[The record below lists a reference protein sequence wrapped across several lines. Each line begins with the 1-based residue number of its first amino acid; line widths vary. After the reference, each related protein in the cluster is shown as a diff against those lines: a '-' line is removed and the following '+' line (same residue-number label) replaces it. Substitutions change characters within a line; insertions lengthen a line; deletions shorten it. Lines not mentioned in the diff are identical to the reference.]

1 MSDERIN
8 ERRLLGAAMQFRTVL
23 DSVDVDPG
31 DFADPRHA
39 ALWQLLVSL
48 RDKGRSTEATAILGA
63 LGSIPQQDRVGI
75 DGPYLFEL
83 VEAAP
88 FTAAEGVVASRDLAN
103 DAALRRLSDV
113 GRRAVQLASA
123 GGQAIEYQ
131 EVVREELERVLTA
144 APEDIEFVGDGLD
157 ETLDEIDNPAL
168 VIPTPWR
175 ELNVK
180 MRGWRP
186 QRLHVIGARPSVGK
200 SIALLQ
206 AAIPLAEGG
215 GTVLFHSL
223 EMPKPE
229 LQQRVI
235 AQLAEV
241 PLGKLAGVN
250 PDDPNSAMTPKDWEK
265 VAGVQKRISQM
276 RLVIDDRPGITV
288 AGIRAKARA
297 VSRRGPLAAIFVDYL
312 QLIDPPRHLQN
323 RNRSEAV
330 GDISRSL
337 KLLARE
343 LDVPVIV
350 AVQLNRNS
358 AQRDDPR
365 PTMHDIRESGAV
377 EQDSDIII
385 LLHTANPTDLDLDM
399 YLVKQRQGQLGHVE
413 LTRQGHYARF
423 IERGWSPTRTLER
436 TSA

>member
-1 MSDERIN
+1 MSGARIN

-23 DSVDVDPG
+23 DLVDVDLA

-39 ALWQLLVSL
+39 ALWSLLVSL
-48 RDKGRSTEATAILGA
+48 REKGRSTDAPGVLGA

-83 VEAAP
+83 VQAAP
-88 FTAAEGVVASRDLAN
+88 FTASEGEVAARDLAN
-103 DAALRRLSDV
+103 DASLRRLEAV
-113 GRRAVQLASA
+113 GQRAIQLAGA
-123 GGQAIEYQ
+123 GGQALDHQ
-131 EVVREELERVLTA
+131 EVVRNELEQVTSSG
-144 APEDIEFVGDGLD
+144 PVDIEFVGDGLD
-157 ETLDEIDNPAL
+157 ETLEEIDNPSP

-186 QRLHVIGARPSVGK
+186 GRLHVIGARPSVGK

-215 GTVLFHSL
+215 GSVLFHSL
-223 EMPKPE
+223 EMPKGE
-229 LQQRVI
+229 IQQRVI

-250 PDDPNSAMTPKDWEK
+250 PDDPDSAMTSRDWEK

-276 RLVIDDRPGITV
+276 RLVIDDQMDTTV
-288 AGIRAKARA
+288 ARIRAKARA
-297 VSRRGPLAAIFVDYL
+297 VMRRGPLAGIFIDYL
-312 QLIDPPRHLQN
+312 QLLDPPRHLET
-323 RNRSEAV
+323 RSRAEVV
-330 GDISRSL
+330 GFFSRRL
-337 KLLARE
+337 KALARE
-343 LDVPVIV
+343 LHVPVIV

-358 AQRDDPR
+358 TQRDDPR
-365 PTMHDIRESGAV
+365 PTMSDIRESGAV

-385 LLHTANPTDLDLDM
+385 LLHTDNPAAIDLDM
-399 YLVKQRQGQLGHVE
+399 FLVKQRQGQLGHVE
-413 LTRQGHYARF
+413 LTKQGHYARLV
-423 IERGWSPTRTLER
+423 EREWHPTRTIER
-436 TSA
+436 QS